1 MKKRVISAI
10 IALIIVVPLIALGGY
25 AYYAGVGLLAII
37 GFNEIIS
44 VREKERKFPV
54 VVKCLTL
61 VSFLAIIL
69 FECNK
74 TKLFD
79 LDYRMLILDAF
90 ACFIPLIGIKND
102 KYNAADALFLLA
114 VTIFLGMS
122 FRYLIVIRNIDILY
136 LIYVV
141 LVTIMS
147 DTFAHFF
154 GTKIGRYKLAP
165 DISPNKTVEGLIGGL
180 FFGTFIGGMFFL
192 TFINPEANAFIVMV
206 VSLMLSLIAE
216 FGDLVFS
223 AIKRNYKVK
232 DYGNIMPGHGG
243 VLDRLDS
250 IIFAVLAFS
259 YLVSFF

>member
-1 MKKRVISAI
+1 MFYS
-10 IALIIVVPLIALGGY
+10 
-25 AYYAGVGLLAII
+25 
-37 GFNEIIS
+37 FDH
-44 VREKERKFPV
+44 
-54 VVKCLTL
+54 VVKLYAN
-61 VSFLAIIL
+61 FQ
-69 FECNK
+69 
-74 TKLFD
+74 D
-79 LDYRMLILDAF
+79 
-90 ACFIPLIGIKND
+90 
-102 KYNAADALFLLA
+102 
-114 VTIFLGMS
+114 MS

-223 AIKRNYKVK
+223 AMKRNYKVK